1 MFVGEYCIY
10 RKGTQC
16 PTGLSSGYVYWDDDD
31 NWNLNDEFG
40 TLPSGFY
47 DQDTR
52 IEFCCRTDGQK
63 NAPILLPSKTVFF
76 LLAYGSRKCQMVKWT
91 IATLEWIYY
100 DTEDNSNADDRG
112 GAYPYNA
119 SKKHPTIY
127 YCYYR
132 GE

>member
-47 DQDTR
+47 DRDTH

-76 LLAYGSRKCQMVKWT
+76 LLTYGSRKCQMVKWT